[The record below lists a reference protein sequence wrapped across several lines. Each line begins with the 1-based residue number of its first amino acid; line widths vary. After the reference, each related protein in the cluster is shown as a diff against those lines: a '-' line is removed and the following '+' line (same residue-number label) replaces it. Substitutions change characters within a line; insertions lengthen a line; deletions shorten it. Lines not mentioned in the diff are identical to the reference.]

1 MTKISSPTHTCPQQ
15 NAIFVVSSC
24 ISQIF
29 LANIPISNA
38 MRSFILLLTISIMTL
53 SAQRGPRPHELDES
67 PADIG
72 SSGFVW
78 YPILE
83 DGLAEAKRSN
93 RPILFMAVASQ
104 CGGISGVF

>member
-1 MTKISSPTHTCPQQ
+1 MKT
-15 NAIFVVSSC
+15 
-24 ISQIF
+24 
-29 LANIPISNA
+29 LA
-38 MRSFILLLTISIMTL
+38 ILLTFSITSL
-53 SAQRGPRPHELDES
+53 SAQRGPRPHEIAES
-67 PADIG
+67 PAEIG

-83 DGLAEAKRSN
+83 DGLAEAKRSK

>member
-1 MTKISSPTHTCPQQ
+1 MK
-15 NAIFVVSSC
+15 
-24 ISQIF
+24 
-29 LANIPISNA
+29 
-38 MRSFILLLTISIMTL
+38 SFILFLALSIATL

-67 PADIG
+67 PAEIG

-83 DGLAEAKRSN
+83 DGLAEAKRSK
-93 RPILFMAVASQ
+93 RPILFMAAASQ